1 MVYCKLD
8 EQLLDLKYTWKIAR
22 NSSNSKNNF
31 FVRITDNQYLGVG
44 EVAPNVRYGETG
56 ELIKQQFDNLC
67 LMGLNSVNNITSL
80 FNLFSQTFVCNSLKF
95 GIESAFINYWCER
108 DTQSVFQ
115 YLKIPKPESVF
126 TAFSMPIMPIN
137 ELCSF
142 YNDHNLKRFKHLKLK
157 VNVENAV
164 DAFQE
169 ISKVAHQPI
178 MVDGNETWQNPDDV
192 LKYIKGL
199 NTNKLLFIEQPM
211 PASETDAYKYLKPKA
226 SVEIIADESVTN
238 NADMSQLKL
247 QFHGINMKLMKAG
260 GYIKGLEILNS
271 ARENGLK
278 TMIGCMVETSI
289 GISSAMNLCAN
300 VDYIDLDGFL
310 IIKNEPYGLI
320 NETNGQLIKITH
332 NP

>member
-1 MVYCKLD
+1 
-8 EQLLDLKYTWKIAR
+8 
-22 NSSNSKNNF
+22 
-31 FVRITDNQYLGVG
+31 
-44 EVAPNVRYGETG
+44 
-56 ELIKQQFDNLC
+56 
-67 LMGLNSVNNITSL
+67 
-80 FNLFSQTFVCNSLKF
+80 
-95 GIESAFINYWCER
+95 
-108 DTQSVFQ
+108 
-115 YLKIPKPESVF
+115 LKIPKPKSVF
-126 TAFSMPIMPIN
+126 TAFSMPIMPID

-157 VNVENAV
+157 VNAENAV
-164 DAFQE
+164 EAFQE

-192 LKYIKGL
+192 LKYIKAL

-211 PASETDAYKYLKPKA
+211 PASEIEAYKYLKPKA

-289 GISSAMNLCAN
+289 GISAAMNLCAN

-320 NETNGQLIKITH
+320 NEIEGQLIIK
-332 NP
+332 N

>member
-1 MVYCKLD
+1 MVYCKLE
-8 EQLLDLKYTWKIAR
+8 EQLLELKYTWKIAR
-22 NSSNSKNNF
+22 NSSDLKINF
-31 FVRITDNQYLGVG
+31 FVRISDNQLESIG
-44 EVAPNVRYGETG
+44 EVAPNVRYGESSD
-56 ELIKQQFDNLC
+56 LIKQQFETL
-67 LMGLNSVNNITSL
+67 LLKGLNSINNLTSL
-80 FNLFSQTFVCNSLKF
+80 TNLFIQTPICNSLRF
-95 GIESAFINYWCER
+95 GIESAFINYWCKR
-108 DTQSVFQ
+108 DTQSIFE
-115 YLKIPKPESVF
+115 YLKIPKPKSVF
-126 TAFSMPIMPIN
+126 TAFSMPIMPID

-157 VNVENAV
+157 VNAENAV
-164 DAFQE
+164 EAFQE

-192 LKYIKGL
+192 LKYIKAL

-211 PASETDAYKYLKPKA
+211 PASEIEAYKYLKPKA

-289 GISSAMNLCAN
+289 GISAAMNLCAN

-320 NETNGQLIKITH
+320 NEIEGQLIIK
-332 NP
+332 N